1 MSAIHRTAVTRRTV
15 ALGLGVGAAA
25 LISLG
30 LARPA
35 AAQAPPS
42 AATSHNYTYSTTF
55 TTPADYLSATSGDI
69 RFVFAPDGPNPAL
82 ATITGGSLSFT
93 GAWGVDLSQIKRF
106 GDANLNIFSQT
117 VTIGNSTPING
128 FQVPVSQWG
137 TSFSLSITYADPPTG
152 PDPSDFSVTLQA
164 QGQAD
169 ASLMD
174 LGFNPSG
181 TVTLLSAAPGVVI
194 TPGPDT
200 PTPIPAVP
208 EASTTV
214 SLGLMLIL
222 GLGGVVL
229 ARKKRA

>member
-15 ALGLGVGAAA
+15 ALGLGLGAAA
-25 LISLG
+25 LISLAP
-30 LARPA
+30 ARPA
-35 AAQAPPS
+35 AAQAPPL
-42 AATSHNYTYSTTF
+42 AASSHNYTYSTTF
-55 TTPADYLSATSGDI
+55 TTPANYLSATSGDI

-93 GAWGVDLSQIKRF
+93 GAWGYDLFGIKRF
-106 GDANLNIFSQT
+106 GDASLNIFSQT

-128 FQVPVSQWG
+128 FQVPISQWG
-137 TSFSLSITYADPPTG
+137 TSFSLFITYADPPGT
-152 PDPSDFSVTLQA
+152 DPSDFSVTLQA
-164 QGQAD
+164 PGLAD

-181 TVTLLSAAPGVVI
+181 TVTLLSAAPGVAI
-194 TPGPDT
+194 TPGAGSPA
-200 PTPIPAVP
+200 PTAPPVP

-214 SLGLMLIL
+214 SLGLMLLL